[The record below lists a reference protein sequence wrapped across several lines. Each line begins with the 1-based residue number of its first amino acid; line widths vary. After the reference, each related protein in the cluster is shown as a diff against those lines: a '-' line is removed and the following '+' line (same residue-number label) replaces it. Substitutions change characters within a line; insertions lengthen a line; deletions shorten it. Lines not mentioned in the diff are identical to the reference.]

1 MDDPLYFIQTY
12 VRIVS
17 LDEGLIPFKM
27 YNFQKEMVGTF
38 HNNRFTICKL
48 PRQSGKSTTMI
59 SYLLHYALFN
69 PMSIYPYFA
78 KQGSA
83 TARDLLGRLQ
93 LAYEH
98 LPKWLQQGVM
108 SWNKGSLELENGSK
122 ILLHQHLLV
131 LSEVEVITSYS

>member
-1 MDDPLYFIQTY
+1 MTEPTYLGNPNLKRANVQQEWTKKELLEYKRCMDDPLYFIQTY

-59 SYLLHYALFN
+59 SYLIALC
-69 PMSIYPYFA
+69 I
-78 KQGSA
+78 
-83 TARDLLGRLQ
+83 
-93 LAYEH
+93 
-98 LPKWLQQGVM
+98 
-108 SWNKGSLELENGSK
+108 
-122 ILLHQHLLV
+122 I
-131 LSEVEVITSYS
+131 